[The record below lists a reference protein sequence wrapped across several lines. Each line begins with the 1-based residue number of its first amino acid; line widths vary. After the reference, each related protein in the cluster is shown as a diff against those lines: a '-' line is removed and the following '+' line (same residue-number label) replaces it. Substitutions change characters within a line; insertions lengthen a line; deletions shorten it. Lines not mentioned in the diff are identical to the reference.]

1 MPYSANALSAAM
13 IPIMELAPV
22 IPVIRID
29 DPESALPLARALAA
43 GGLPVLEITLRT
55 AHALTAIRAIA
66 AALPDVVV
74 GAGTVLHPSQL
85 EELDGT
91 GCRFVVSPG
100 STPDLLHAA
109 TDAGIPFLPGAA
121 TASEVMALLAR
132 GYVRQK
138 LFPAEPAGGVPL
150 LKGLREPIPQVTFC
164 PTGGIDLKKAP
175 SYLALPNVACVG
187 GSWVVPADAIAAG
200 DWDRITRLAAEAA
213 TLPRG

>member
-29 DPESALPLARALAA
+29 DPETALPLAKALAA
-43 GGLPVLEITLRT
+43 GGLTVLEVTLRT

-66 AALPDVVV
+66 ASLPDVVV
-74 GAGTVLHPSQL
+74 GAGTVLHPGQL

-109 TDAGIPFLPGAA
+109 AEAGIPFLPGAA

-150 LKGLREPIPQVTFC
+150 LKSLREPIPQVAFC

-175 SYLALPNVACVG
+175 TYLALPNVICVG

-200 DWDRITRLAAEAA
+200 DWARITRLAAEAA
-213 TLPRG
+213 ALPRG